1 MHGIVSILADGF
13 FLQRCIECSVK
24 PTVEHYLPADSSS
37 ARQLACRQG
46 SDKNWIQSQ
55 IHEKMVAQTQVSTVW
70 NVADVGTK
78 VLSAKRLKLLLHHLG
93 MFTQDAQR
101 VGEEEVHETIQRSGG

>member
-1 MHGIVSILADGF
+1 
-13 FLQRCIECSVK
+13 
-24 PTVEHYLPADSSS
+24 
-37 ARQLACRQG
+37 
-46 SDKNWIQSQ
+46 
-55 IHEKMVAQTQVSTVW
+55 MVAQTQVSTVW